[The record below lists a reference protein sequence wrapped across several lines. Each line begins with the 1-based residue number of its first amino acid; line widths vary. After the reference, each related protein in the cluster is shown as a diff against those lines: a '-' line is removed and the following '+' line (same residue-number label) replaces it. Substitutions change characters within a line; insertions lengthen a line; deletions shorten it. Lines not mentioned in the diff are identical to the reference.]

1 VSVPKFETARP
12 PAAIEVENV
21 TKVYQLGDQEI
32 HALRGVSIRIE
43 RGEFVAIMGASGSG
57 KSTLMNMIGCLDQP
71 TTGKYLL
78 EGTDVAKLNEPD
90 LARIRSLRIGFVF
103 QSFNLLSRT
112 SAAENVALPLFYSGM
127 LNDNARRVH
136 EALALLG
143 LADREKN
150 HPSQLSGGQQQR
162 VAIARA
168 LINNPTIL
176 LADEPTGNLDSKTA
190 KEILETIRKLNRE
203 RGLTVVLVTH
213 EPSLGATADRTI
225 TMSDGVVV
233 SDERRAP
240 LRSPEELPA
249 GPAVEIPEKTS
260 PLAEVGSF
268 AWMAL
273 SAAGR
278 GVGRNKLRSA
288 LTMLGIFIGVAALIA
303 MLAVGEGA
311 SAALKKQLES
321 LGTNLLV
328 VLPGTTRA
336 NGVRAGIGSAST
348 LRVTDGA
355 AILEQDPAVADIS
368 YVNRQGATVVNG
380 NQNWSTSVQG
390 VTPSYLSIRDWPVV
404 LGRKLEQKD
413 EDDARTVCLLGQ
425 TVLENLFGEH
435 QNPIG
440 SMVRVKNVD
449 MEVVGVLAVKG
460 HSASGQDQDDT
471 VLIPFR
477 TSQERV
483 LGVAAPSSTQ
493 AQSTVF
499 IPPPNPYGIQPKL
512 SGFVH
517 TMYVQARSEDLVK
530 PALQQVTATL
540 EKLHRIRPGQPDD
553 FTVRDLT
560 EIAEVAEQSSRVMQ
574 LLLAA
579 IASISLLVGG
589 IGIMNILLVSVTE
602 RTREIGVRMAIGA
615 RRVHVLLQFL
625 VEASLLSLMGGGAGV
640 LMGVV
645 CSKLISALAGWPT
658 LLHSAVVAAAFL
670 FSAAIGVFF
679 GYYPA
684 RQASLLNPIDALRY
698 E

>member
-1 VSVPKFETARP
+1 MTPGPQRP

-21 TKVYQLGDQEI
+21 SKVYQLGDQEI
-32 HALRGVSIRIE
+32 HALRGVSLRIE

-71 TTGKYLL
+71 TSGKYLL
-78 EGTDVAKLNEPD
+78 EGTDVAGLDEPA

-103 QSFNLLSRT
+103 QSFNLLART
-112 SAAENVALPLFYSGM
+112 SAAENVALPLFYSGK
-127 LNDNARRVH
+127 LNDNAKRVH

-143 LADREKN
+143 LAEREKN

-190 KEILETIRKLNRE
+190 REILETIRTLNRE

-213 EPSLGATADRTI
+213 EPTLAATADRTI
-225 TMSDGVVV
+225 TMSDGVVL
-233 SDERRAP
+233 SDERRVPLTAP
-240 LRSPEELPA
+240 ADIPEGA
-249 GPAVEIPEKTS
+249 AVEIPETPS
-260 PLAEVGSF
+260 RLSEAWSF
-268 AWMAL
+268 VWMAL

-311 SAALKKQLES
+311 QAALKKQLES

-328 VLPGTTRA
+328 VLPGATRA

-355 AILEQDPAVADIS
+355 AILEEDPAVADIS
-368 YVNRQGATVVNG
+368 YVNRQNGQVVNG
-380 NQNWSTSVQG
+380 SQNWSTSVQG
-390 VTPSYLSIRDWPVV
+390 VTPSYLAIRDWPVIS
-404 LGRKLEQKD
+404 GRKLDEKD
-413 EDDARTVCLLGQ
+413 EDEARTVCLLGQ
-425 TVLENLFGEH
+425 TVLLNLFGEF
-435 QNPIG
+435 QDPIG
-440 SMVRVKNVD
+440 STVRVRNVD

-483 LGVAAPSSTQ
+483 LGVAAPNSTQ
-493 AQSTVF
+493 SQTTIF
-499 IPPPNPYGIQPKL
+499 IPPPNPFGIQSRL
-512 SGFVH
+512 TGFVH
-517 TMYVQARSEDLVK
+517 TMYVQARSAQLVK
-530 PALQQVTATL
+530 TALQQVTATL
-540 EKLHRIRPGQPDD
+540 EKQHRLRPGQPDD

-560 EIAEVAEQSSRVMQ
+560 EIAEVAERSSRVME

-579 IASISLLVGG
+579 IASISLIVGG

-640 LMGVV
+640 LTGVAA
-645 CSKLISALAGWPT
+645 SKVISAVAGWPT
-658 LLHSAVVAAAFL
+658 LLHGVVIAAAFL

>member
-1 VSVPKFETARP
+1 MSARKLETARP

-71 TTGKYLL
+71 TTGKLLL
-78 EGTDVAKLNEPD
+78 EGTDVAKLSEPD
-90 LARIRSLRIGFVF
+90 LAKIRSLRIGFVF
-103 QSFNLLSRT
+103 QSFNLLART

-143 LADREKN
+143 LAEREKN

-190 KEILETIRKLNRE
+190 KEILETIRTLNRE

-240 LRSPEELPA
+240 LRSPEELPP
-249 GPAVEIPEKTS
+249 GPAVVIPEKTS
-260 PLAEVGSF
+260 SMAEAGSF

-413 EDDARTVCLLGQ
+413 EDEARTVCLLGQ

-449 MEVVGVLAVKG
+449 MEVVGVLAIKG

-517 TMYVQARSEDLVK
+517 TMYVQARSEELVK

-684 RQASLLNPIDALRY
+684 RQASMLNPIDALRY